1 MGCKCRERR
10 KSLSIVRKNAKLY
23 AEISNEEIQIYSY
36 LENKEIMYNFEPI
49 NKERENIIEYIK
61 P

>member
-1 MGCKCRERR
+1 MGCRCKERR
-10 KSLSIVRKNAKLY
+10 RRLDIAIENAKRL
-23 AEISNEEIQIYSY
+23 AKLNNENVQIYSY